1 MKEKTRKLSLAV
13 TVHLQD
19 AGGKDLPEGMVYIY
33 DRSGKFLM
41 AEKISGKDKGE
52 TLVELPSSMM
62 GQSVRM
68 IVGPVTEM
76 APKEKEIPLWMET
89 LIKAGGEDPYAP
101 SKKSLLRLGSVSKNI
116 NLDKDHIPVNIAV
129 YPYDWRKWLTC
140 HCLVRGRLIKRVS
153 MPDGTVQEWG
163 VCQACIKIY
172 EVDAFPMIIAKLPDY
187 EIFRLRDDL
196 IAIIK
201 EKIKLPPRE
210 VIPLP
215 WPPPPLI
222 TKISDAKESA
232 MAAGDIPS
240 EAGDY
245 VELPADFTPVVSA
258 VTASQLRSELI
269 LNKAKWVKYLCLVPW
284 FMKWY
289 KKDLIKCTCT
299 DENGYF
305 ETVIDYTCGGDHPDL
320 YFKAVQCIG
329 GVLHTLYD
337 PGMVCHTYW
346 DYPCGT
352 EVVLE
357 TKDPAARV
365 CAPSDPV
372 IPPAGVGTWVLI
384 NKVGGILIDSIGS
397 DGLVGYDFS
406 DAGGHIAATGAP
418 FGGTLGLRA
427 SHSVNIPSSSL
438 KYYRW
443 LYNKDGDLDLLG
455 NPVWYEFNTPVAPSV
470 TRYYADYDLAH
481 PSKPPTFPV
490 YTLGPKSI
498 KGKTMYEFRPTQTEL
513 QALAPPNH
521 VYQWPAE
528 PIGNDIYSGILNS
541 VNLPGGTNLA
551 YGKYGFKLEIY
562 DSAGDQVLP
571 GAGTF
576 RFIVLQN
583 ADGDSRLP
591 YAGEIQDG
599 GFIFCL
605 NIDNRRCQALI
616 DAPKIGTVGANPL
629 CGFLHFAA
637 GDSVTLDFHALH
649 PSERATFSYWIRR
662 GAMIIKSISGEVAAD
677 DAGEWDGDHHGN
689 FHGAFPPASLLGPC
703 TQAAF
708 AEVLRVYAKATNG
721 WTRLDEYDA
730 GTEWAFAL
738 TPAT

>member
-337 PGMVCHTYW
+337 
-346 DYPCGT
+346 
-352 EVVLE
+352 
-357 TKDPAARV
+357 R
-365 CAPSDPV
+365 S
-372 IPPAGVGTWVLI
+372 
-384 NKVGGILIDSIGS
+384 
-397 DGLVGYDFS
+397 
-406 DAGGHIAATGAP
+406 
-418 FGGTLGLRA
+418 
-427 SHSVNIPSSSL
+427 
-438 KYYRW
+438 
-443 LYNKDGDLDLLG
+443 
-455 NPVWYEFNTPVAPSV
+455 
-470 TRYYADYDLAH
+470 
-481 PSKPPTFPV
+481 
-490 YTLGPKSI
+490 
-498 KGKTMYEFRPTQTEL
+498 
-513 QALAPPNH
+513 
-521 VYQWPAE
+521 
-528 PIGNDIYSGILNS
+528 
-541 VNLPGGTNLA
+541 
-551 YGKYGFKLEIY
+551 
-562 DSAGDQVLP
+562 
-571 GAGTF
+571 
-576 RFIVLQN
+576 
-583 ADGDSRLP
+583 
-591 YAGEIQDG
+591 
-599 GFIFCL
+599 
-605 NIDNRRCQALI
+605 RCQ
-616 DAPKIGTVGANPL
+616 GM
-629 CGFLHFAA
+629 CSF
-637 GDSVTLDFHALH
+637 
-649 PSERATFSYWIRR
+649 R
-662 GAMIIKSISGEVAAD
+662 
-677 DAGEWDGDHHGN
+677 HGYT
-689 FHGAFPPASLLGPC
+689 PC
-703 TQAAF
+703 RSRYMGVDQ
-708 AEVLRVYAKATNG
+708 
-721 WTRLDEYDA
+721 
-730 GTEWAFAL
+730 
-738 TPAT
+738 